1 MKAIDFKGII
11 PPLITPYTED
21 GEIYEEGLKNLIE
34 FTIPHV
40 QGYYPVGTYGS
51 GPFMS
56 NEDRKKCAELIIK
69 HVNGRVPVI
78 IHVGAVDTASTVELA
93 KHAESAGAAAVGAI
107 APYYQKHT
115 DEEIFQHF
123 KALVEAVSIPVF
135 VYNNPSISGNV
146 ISPGVAKRLAEL
158 GLRGIKD
165 SSFDLVSFSNYK
177 KALAEYDDFNV
188 VIGTEAILVGA
199 FANGAQAAV
208 TGVSNVYPELIQQL
222 YQEAAAGDYEKARET
237 QLKALKVREIT
248 KYGATV
254 PTMMAILKLRGV
266 DAGYPKKPLLPVTQD
281 VIDRVEK
288 ALKDLDLL

>member
-1 MKAIDFKGII
+1 MKAMDFKGII
-11 PPLITPYTED
+11 PPLITPFTEE
-21 GEIYEEGLKNLIE
+21 GEIYEEGLRNMIE

-40 QGYYPVGTYGS
+40 QGYYPIGTYGS

-56 NEDRKKCAELIIK
+56 VEERKKCAEIIVK
-69 HVNGRVPVI
+69 QVNGRVPVI
-78 IHVGAVDTASTVELA
+78 IHVGTVDTASTIELA
-93 KHAESAGAAAVGAI
+93 KHAESIGAEGVGAI

-115 DEEIFQHF
+115 DEEIYQHF
-123 KALVEAVSIPVF
+123 KALNDAVSIPVF
-135 VYNNPSISGNV
+135 VYNNPTISGNV
-146 ISPGVAKRLAEL
+146 ISPEVAKKLAED

-208 TGVSNVYPELIQQL
+208 TGVANVYPELIQQL

-237 QLKALKVREIT
+237 QMKVLKVREIT
-248 KYGATV
+248 KYGQTV
-254 PTMMAILKLRGV
+254 PTMHAILKLRGV
-266 DAGYPKKPLLPVTQD
+266 DIGYTRKPLLPVSKD

-288 ALKDLDLL
+288 ALKELDLL